1 MPSHLKSHSILARRY
16 AKALFD
22 YCAEHKEIEKVEKE
36 IHLLQQMLSAESGL
50 QRYLSSDLVGSDDK
64 ADILSLIKAEGK
76 ISDTTMSFVAVVL
89 ENHRLD
95 HLTEFCAAFADMVSA
110 HNGMLEA
117 QVISVYPL
125 EKDQMTQLKK
135 CLDKNYNANVRIQ
148 QKVDP
153 SIIGG
158 LIVRVGSSMFDDS
171 LKSKINN
178 LAMMM
183 KEGA

>member
-1 MPSHLKSHSILARRY
+1 MPSHLKSHSILAKRY

-22 YCAEHKEIEKVEKE
+22 YCVEHKEVEKVEKE
-36 IHLLQQMLSAESGL
+36 IHLLQQMLGAESGL
-50 QRYLSSDLVGSDDK
+50 QKYLSSDLVKADDK
-64 ADILSLIKAEGK
+64 GAILSLIRTEGK
-76 ISDTTMSFVAVVL
+76 ISDVTMSFIAVVL

-110 HNGMLEA
+110 HNGILEA

-125 EKDQMTQLKK
+125 EKDQMTDLKK

-148 QKVDP
+148 QKIDP

>member
-22 YCAEHKEIEKVEKE
+22 YCKEHKEIDKVERE

-50 QRYLSSDLVGSDDK
+50 QRYLSSDLVKSDDK
-64 ADILSLIKAEGK
+64 DSILSLFKTEGK
-76 ISDTTMSFVAVVL
+76 ISDVTMSFIAIVL

-95 HLTEFCAAFADMVSA
+95 YLTEFCAAFVDMVTA
-110 HNGMLEA
+110 HNGILEA

-125 EKDQMTQLKK
+125 EKDQITHLKK

-148 QKVDP
+148 QEVDP